1 MNLGFLTKNLGSG
14 QLGFFLI
21 KNINDYLDQDR
32 THDIT
37 VFTEEHPMSCS
48 TPSFPVMQSVEA
60 WGQQGVMISTDL
72 STTCKLI
79 KFPSA
84 SKKFF
89 YVWDLEFLRGF
100 APINYDLIKKVYLNK
115 DIDLIA
121 RCEHHAKVIENN
133 FNRKVTKIVQDF
145 NMTEMLEAV
154 Q

>member
-1 MNLGFLTKNLGSG
+1 
-14 QLGFFLI
+14 
-21 KNINDYLDQDR
+21 
-32 THDIT
+32 
-37 VFTEEHPMSCS
+37 MSCS

-145 NMTEMLEAV
+145 NIAEILEVV

>member
-60 WGQQGVMISTDL
+60 WGQRGVMISTDL

-145 NMTEMLEAV
+145 NIAEILEVV